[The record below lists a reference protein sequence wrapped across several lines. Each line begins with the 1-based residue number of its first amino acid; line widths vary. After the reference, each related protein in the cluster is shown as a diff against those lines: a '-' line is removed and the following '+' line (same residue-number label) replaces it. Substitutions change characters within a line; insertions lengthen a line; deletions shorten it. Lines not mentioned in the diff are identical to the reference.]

1 MSLKSLNI
9 DNVQFNP
16 FDLWQNQWLLLT
28 AGDFAAN
35 DYNTMTVAWGS
46 FGIMWNKAF
55 AQVVVRP
62 TRYTFEFMEKY
73 DSFTLCAFEE
83 RYRNAL
89 SVLGT
94 KSGRE
99 GDKIK
104 LVGLTPKASKRIAAP
119 SFAEAQL
126 IFECRKIYWQDFNS
140 DHFLDAKIE
149 WNYRKNDYHRIYF
162 GEIISIMDKRPT

>member
-1 MSLKSLNI
+1 MSRKSAILDDI
-9 DNVQFNP
+9 QFNP

-35 DYNTMTVAWGS
+35 NYNTMTVAWGS

-73 DSFTLCAFEE
+73 NSFTLCAFEE
-83 RYRNAL
+83 RYRKVLN
-89 SVLGT
+89 VLGT
-94 KSGRE
+94 KSGRD

-104 LVGLTPKASKRIAAP
+104 MVGLTPTASKWIAAP
-119 SFAEAQL
+119 SFAEAHL
-126 IFECRKIYWQDFNS
+126 IFECRKIYWQDLNA
-140 DHFLDAKIE
+140 DHFLDAKIDK
-149 WNYRKNDYHRIYF
+149 NYRNKDYHRIYL
-162 GEIISIMDKRPT
+162 GEIISVIDRRST